1 MKKLLYLSLVV
12 LLMCCISC
20 SEDFL
25 SDQNLPDDVAIDM
38 ELSKKAPE
46 YGGITLPNNF
56 SSYIFYDG
64 ITGPDGLHVLNKNK
78 LLVGKEY
85 GGKEGIYL
93 AKRGTTFNP
102 GRDAFSTLGF
112 NSPDDIT
119 ADMNGVLYVA
129 DGQAFTVF
137 KITRN
142 GRPPTVFVTRG
153 SETTNSFDP
162 FGVTIA
168 PSGFDGPNVDP
179 GDLIVCDN
187 AGGDASLWGVWA
199 VNRATGLAKVLAQG
213 SAFENGPINAAFN
226 SEGTLF
232 VSLNNGG
239 SGPNKLVTLLPYNPN
254 DPNDPYGK
262 IAPFADDLS
271 APFIAIHPLTDD
283 IYCKKNTTQLHF
295 IPKGGG
301 ASTLFAT
308 NVGVND
314 DGTQDMAFNKQGTA
328 LYICHRDEK
337 RVIEIYSHRNNW

>member
-1 MKKLLYLSLVV
+1 MKKLLYNSLVV
-12 LLMCCISC
+12 ILMCCISC

-25 SDQNLPDDVAIDM
+25 SDQNLSDDVTIDM

-46 YGGITLPNNF
+46 YDGITLPNNF
-56 SSYIFYDG
+56 SCYIFYDG

-85 GGKEGIYL
+85 GGNEGIYL
-93 AKRGTTFNP
+93 AKRGAIFNAV
-102 GRDAFSTLGF
+102 RDAFSIGGF

-119 ADMNGVLYVA
+119 ADANGILYVA
-129 DGQAFTVF
+129 DGQAQTVF
-137 KITRN
+137 IITRN
-142 GRPPTVFVTRG
+142 GSSPTVFVTQG
-153 SETTNSFDP
+153 STTTESFDP
-162 FGVTIA
+162 YGVTIA
-168 PSGFDGPNVDP
+168 PRGFDGPNVDP

-187 AGGDASLWGVWA
+187 AKGNASLWGVWA
-199 VNRATGLAKVLAQG
+199 VNRATGLAKVLAHG
-213 SAFENGPINAAFN
+213 SAFENGPVNAAFN

-232 VSLNNGG
+232 VSLNSGG
-239 SGPNKLVTLLPYNPN
+239 DTNPNKLVTL
-254 DPNDPYGK
+254 DPIG
-262 IAPFADDLS
+262 IVTLIADDLS

-283 IYCKKNTTQLHF
+283 VYCKKNTTELHF

-308 NVGVND
+308 NLGINR
-314 DGTQDMAFNKQGTA
+314 DGTQDMVFNKQGTS